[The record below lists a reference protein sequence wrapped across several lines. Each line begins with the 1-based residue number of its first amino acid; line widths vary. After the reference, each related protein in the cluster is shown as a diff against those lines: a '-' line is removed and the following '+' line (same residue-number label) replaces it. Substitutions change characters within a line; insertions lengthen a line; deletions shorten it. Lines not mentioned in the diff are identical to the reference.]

1 MHFLYRRG
9 RGMHF
14 RAEKKKSRFKRQGMN
29 QEMRGGNNMAE
40 IAAFLIGM
48 IVGGCA
54 GVLVAA
60 LAVAAGKDDHQCW

>member
-1 MHFLYRRG
+1 
-9 RGMHF
+9 MHF

-40 IAAFLIGM
+40 ITAFLIRM

-54 GVLVAA
+54 GLLVAA

>member
-1 MHFLYRRG
+1 
-9 RGMHF
+9 
-14 RAEKKKSRFKRQGMN
+14 
-29 QEMRGGNNMAE
+29 MAE
-40 IAAFLIGM
+40 ITAFLIGM